1 MFLLALAA
9 LAVKVAV
16 VTSFSPVSWMVASMC
31 AWMAVGTARG
41 KSAHNHPPP
50 PQSARWRPSDSA
62 PLLAGWRRLDTWDQ
76 RLMLWGMFSILSFA
90 SFLLSDPSFR
100 GWSSVYYFCGEAME
114 FCTAGYR
121 WNLRGWRKAAAL
133 WNFTLSTALALQ
145 RLAVEGG
152 LGGLLPG
159 EEAVTRE
166 SFVSIAWRLVPF
178 WLNRWE
184 SSFGAECSSIIFEIP
199 HFALELLV
207 VLPLVQ
213 LLCGRLRIVGQPHLR
228 VHNPRR
234 RPAQPAAAAAAAAAG
249 VAGRAAEGM
258 QPQDA
263 AAAGAEGGL
272 GPRAPGPADPAVED
286 DGADSLAP
294 NVLLCAWERDSAQR
308 RLLPRLR
315 ANLRAMAM
323 IALISSGEREYREHW
338 DKELLGDT
346 PGVHADLAR
355 VAGRLLVSATDGGG
369 IRSKP

>member
-1 MFLLALAA
+1 
-9 LAVKVAV
+9 
-16 VTSFSPVSWMVASMC
+16 
-31 AWMAVGTARG
+31 
-41 KSAHNHPPP
+41 
-50 PQSARWRPSDSA
+50 
-62 PLLAGWRRLDTWDQ
+62 
-76 RLMLWGMFSILSFA
+76 MLWGMFSILSFA
-90 SFLLSDPSFR
+90 SFLLSDPTFR
-100 GWSSVYYFCGEAME
+100 GWSSVYYFCGETME

-121 WNLRGWRKAAAL
+121 WNLRGWRKAAAV

-228 VHNPRR
+228 FHRPRPV
-234 RPAQPAAAAAAAAAG
+234 PAQPAPAAPPTAGAEGAQPNAAGAAAAAAAAAAHG
-249 VAGRAAEGM
+249 GPAPAPLPAGPAAE
-258 QPQDA
+258 DA
-263 AAAGAEGGL
+263 AA
-272 GPRAPGPADPAVED
+272 
-286 DGADSLAP
+286 DSLVP
-294 NVLLCAWERDSAQR
+294 NVLQCAWERDSAQR

-323 IALISSGEREYREHW
+323 IALISSGEAEYFLR
-338 DKELLGDT
+338 KMLGKHA
-346 PGVHADLAR
+346 GVHIQPNSRAECNNAQ
-355 VAGRLLVSATDGGG
+355 A
-369 IRSKP
+369 